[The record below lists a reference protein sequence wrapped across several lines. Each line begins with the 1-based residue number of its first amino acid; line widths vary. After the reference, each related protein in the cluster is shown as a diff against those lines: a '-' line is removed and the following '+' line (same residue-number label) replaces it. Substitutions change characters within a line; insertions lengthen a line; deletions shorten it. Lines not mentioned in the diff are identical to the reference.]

1 MRQQGPTLPKVLI
14 ILRGSLTN
22 VGVISNK
29 KTRLGD
35 QVLVTMGQE
44 SSWHEPITFTLA
56 DGQGIKH
63 PYKDA
68 LVISMVVEGYKVHR
82 ILIDDGSSV
91 NILSTKTMTNIGI
104 DASRIALVPTPLI
117 RIERS
122 AVPMKGAVELT
133 VIVGTVTCCV
143 TIQQTF
149 MVHCCNP
156 ILARWLLI

>member
-1 MRQQGPTLPKVLI
+1 
-14 ILRGSLTN
+14 
-22 VGVISNK
+22 
-29 KTRLGD
+29 
-35 QVLVTMGQE
+35 MGQE

-63 PYKDA
+63 PHKDA
-68 LVISMVVEGYKVHR
+68 LVIYTVVKGYKVHR

-122 AVPMKGAVELT
+122 AVPVKGAVELT
-133 VIVGTVTCCV
+133 VIVGTALHCV

-149 MVHCCNP
+149 MVIVVTP
-156 ILARWLLI
+156 L

>member
-1 MRQQGPTLPKVLI
+1 
-14 ILRGSLTN
+14 
-22 VGVISNK
+22 
-29 KTRLGD
+29 
-35 QVLVTMGQE
+35 
-44 SSWHEPITFTLA
+44 
-56 DGQGIKH
+56 
-63 PYKDA
+63 
-68 LVISMVVEGYKVHR
+68 MVVEGYKVHR

-91 NILSTKTMTNIGI
+91 NILSAKTMTNIGI

-122 AVPMKGAVELT
+122 AVPMKGAVEW
-133 VIVGTVTCCV
+133 TVTCCV